1 MSKKSIQP
9 LVCMAFLAL
18 TASTEISAKNI
29 DNITTSNSVN
39 EIVSSV
45 TELVT
50 SQVTSISVRR
60 GEKYDESKDPALR
73 RGTENEEQPQGSF
86 FAIPAFVVGVIL
98 LFLFFNRD
106 K

>member
-1 MSKKSIQP
+1 MSKKSIQT
-9 LVCMAFLAL
+9 LVCVAFLTL
-18 TASTEISAKNI
+18 TASTEVSANTI
-29 DNITTSNSVN
+29 NITASSLVN
-39 EIVSSV
+39 EIINTV
-45 TELVT
+45 TELAA
-50 SQVTSISVRR
+50 SQATSISVRR